1 MLSVWNKIRRYAKVK
16 TAPSIL
22 WQELPLHI
30 NVIRDYVTS
39 EFKEVI
45 VDDEI
50 TYKEV
55 KKYVN
60 SFVPEMI
67 GKLSCIKTRD
77 AVMKHGTERKIEGYL
92 SDRVFLPSGGSL
104 IIEEG
109 ETLTA
114 IDVNT
119 GGSEKKSFKETVF
132 ATNIEA
138 AEEIPRQIRGRNLAG
153 LIVVDFIDMKG
164 VKENNKVFKALNQ
177 HLAMDKA
184 KTNIL
189 SISKLGVVEMSR
201 EKMDFKL
208 SDLLMDVC
216 DRCNGKGYIKNIYYS
231 AIKFKN
237 EVLMHAAKNR
247 RKTIYVDVS
256 ETLYDFIYKNR
267 PLYAFKKNKIN

>member
-1 MLSVWNKIRRYAKVK
+1 
-16 TAPSIL
+16 
-22 WQELPLHI
+22 
-30 NVIRDYVTS
+30 
-39 EFKEVI
+39 
-45 VDDEI
+45 
-50 TYKEV
+50 
-55 KKYVN
+55 
-60 SFVPEMI
+60 
-67 GKLSCIKTRD
+67 
-77 AVMKHGTERKIEGYL
+77 
-92 SDRVFLPSGGSL
+92 
-104 IIEEG
+104 
-109 ETLTA
+109 
-114 IDVNT
+114 
-119 GGSEKKSFKETVF
+119 
-132 ATNIEA
+132 
-138 AEEIPRQIRGRNLAG
+138 
-153 LIVVDFIDMKG
+153 MKG

-267 PLYAFKKNKIN
+267 PLYAILKKNKINYRKNPSFKTYEFKIIN